1 MWLFCYMPLFL
12 LSANKV
18 VRTMQGCHC
27 ASSLSGIFLTK
38 FTNIP
43 YVYCLCG
50 IAMLLV
56 QYSGTG
62 SFSVQNSGFC
72 TVKQALLPHKT
83 VGFVLCWH
91 TDYYTTKF
99 FTRTLCQS
107 MVFRSLANFT
117 PFVCL

>member
-1 MWLFCYMPLFL
+1 
-12 LSANKV
+12 
-18 VRTMQGCHC
+18 MQGCHC

-62 SFSVQNSGFC
+62 SFIVQNSGFC

-99 FTRTLCQS
+99 FARTICQS
-107 MVFRSLANFT
+107 MVFRRLANFT

>member
-1 MWLFCYMPLFL
+1 MPLFL

-43 YVYCLCG
+43 YVYCLYG
-50 IAMLLV
+50 IATLLV

-62 SFSVQNSGFC
+62 SFIMQNSGFC

-91 TDYYTTKF
+91 TDYYTT
-99 FTRTLCQS
+99 
-107 MVFRSLANFT
+107 
-117 PFVCL
+117 